1 MDFLNYQPESDLQ
14 KSDTIPQL
22 VTKETALMRDRYP
35 NIEHLEAGNVG
46 SWLQE
51 RRDQL
56 WESARCI
63 EASVDAAKVITLAVA
78 ATGLVL
84 NAVNPFAL
92 AGGAVAGAGYLWTL
106 VQDYHQTKNFAPLPL
121 VRGNFFEFLS
131 AMGDSDAR
139 GKYSVDHELETLK
152 FLEARSRMEYAML
165 HDKLEIVAQ
174 YLTQVEAGKRFHA
187 YRWIQQVFTRYK
199 AMPSAEAMHD
209 HLKDVEPDTRINVRQ
224 VTAIQQERPQF
235 VVNQEP
241 KTIGSDVIF
250 GRQPEQKK
258 IGEIGSDT
266 KLKAFSTTPKKLSDA
281 DIQVYEPP
289 TSQDFDVVERMGR
302 DATSHLIV
310 GVPGA
315 GKGLLISNA
324 IASIKEHHPEITTF
338 YIDPK
343 NDPKETGYF
352 SNGVDFIR
360 RADARTMSPS
370 ACIEWV
376 KECIREFEA
385 IPRNK
390 LLILD
395 ESTLISSK
403 FKLGKESDWIKDRL
417 LGYASAGDS
426 IDLWIWIVAQNA
438 HVDDLGISGGVRSQ
452 FVPIALISAKNIAA
466 LGALMATQ
474 FIPKNQKLSTDEVEE
489 ILKKS
494 EVNRAIYHGGVNEW
508 FPAKRLPNPS
518 GYDRD
523 SRAFE
528 VGFDQ
533 ETRTHIN
540 GYIPTE
546 STDKAASNLRALA
559 SEETTIDSDKDGF
572 NFENA
577 IVALRGLAGKD
588 WMKVGDARSNSKPL
602 RKATRDIDDV
612 RLIIAF
618 LQKDGEAEIKEG
630 DLFKIINPDGTRC

>member
-1 MDFLNYQPESDLQ
+1 MDFLNHAPEPEPQKAEAIPKLQ
-14 KSDTIPQL
+14 
-22 VTKETALMRDRYP
+22 TKETSGMRDRYP
-35 NIEHLEAGNVG
+35 SIEHLEAGNVG

-56 WESARCI
+56 WESARSI
-63 EASVDAAKVITLAVA
+63 ETEVDAAKVITLAVA

-92 AGGAVAGAGYLWTL
+92 TGGAVAGAAYIWTL
-106 VQDYHQTKNFAPLPL
+106 VKDYHQTKNFAPLPL

-131 AMGDSDAR
+131 AMGDSNAR
-139 GKYSVDHELETLK
+139 GSYSVDHELETLK
-152 FLEARSRMEYAML
+152 FLEARDRMEYAML
-165 HDKLEIVAQ
+165 HDKFEIVAQ

-199 AMPSAEAMHD
+199 ALPSAEAMHD

-235 VVNQEP
+235 IVNQEP

-250 GRQPEQKK
+250 GRQPESEQKK
-258 IGEIGSDT
+258 IGEDT
-266 KLKAFSTTPKKLSDA
+266 KLKAFSTTAKKVSDA

-289 TSQDFDVVERMGR
+289 TSQDFDVVDRMGR

-343 NDPKETGYF
+343 NDSKETGYF

-528 VGFDQ
+528 VGFDK

-618 LQKDGEAEIKEG
+618 LQKDGEAEIKEC